1 MLWLSNRRGSLLGTR
16 GTTYPPID
24 DGWWPDVRAP
34 NFEWDAF
41 LRRFLIPY
49 PHQVET
55 RIEEKINNPRGCFGD
70 EPFKNVKSF
79 AFCFHCP
86 SPPSRLGGDGTAAP
100 GAGSPGAALVN
111 LIFHLFARDELAQR
125 LKNLE
130 FPFKTESRRARDALQ
145 VLESFWMLTHHE
157 NTPFLLCVS
166 VSKFIQSYQI
176 AIVQHA
182 KYEFSSF
189 QIHISG
195 AVHRTFSDKTGL
207 VGFSSHDGGRC
218 DEGSCKYATADS
230 THGQTPRKSR
240 LTRAWGFAT
249 RRVCE
254 VLSCSNA
261 PGFPRGF
268 HPLKFH
274 IPHVVGRIQFSRDH
288 HILCL
293 TASRA

>member
-70 EPFKNVKSF
+70 EPSKNVKSF
-79 AFCFHCP
+79 ISKFHC
-86 SPPSRLGGDGTAAP
+86 L
-100 GAGSPGAALVN
+100 GSPSCGLMERHGWGR
-111 LIFHLFARDELAQR
+111 IPQPWHLFTRDVLLRRCNPHFKFTGKPEYHLLKFGTIEIPMLGRVFPDKKYTPPLFVESSSKSLYGQVVSV
-125 LKNLE
+125 LKNLHQQFKFSRGDIGGSAKSLFLKKAFLPLFRS
-130 FPFKTESRRARDALQ
+130 FPRNWDLR
-145 VLESFWMLTHHE
+145 HE
-157 NTPFLLCVS
+157 NKQNS
-166 VSKFIQSYQI
+166 DQ
-176 AIVQHA
+176 
-182 KYEFSSF
+182 
-189 QIHISG
+189 QIHGISS
-195 AVHRTFSDKTGL
+195 VIERTSRKT
-207 VGFSSHDGGRC
+207 
-218 DEGSCKYATADS
+218 
-230 THGQTPRKSR
+230 R